1 MIAALLLASLA
12 VSPWCDSVTSVAR
25 ATIDA
30 RDAGVPREVIE
41 QAADTLQDPAAR
53 RAAHAVA
60 WYVYEANA
68 DRRTPPSRLLV
79 LIRGAC
85 LSDAPNALRGEP

>member
-1 MIAALLLASLA
+1 MSALLLAALA
-12 VSPWCDSVTSVAR
+12 VSPWCQSVSTVAR
-25 ATIDA
+25 ATIEA
-30 RDAGVPREVIE
+30 RDAGVPRTVIE
-41 QAADTLQDPAAR
+41 QAAETLQDPDAR

-68 DRRTPPSRLLV
+68 DRRTPPAQLLL

-85 LSDAPNALRGEP
+85 STDAPNALRGIP